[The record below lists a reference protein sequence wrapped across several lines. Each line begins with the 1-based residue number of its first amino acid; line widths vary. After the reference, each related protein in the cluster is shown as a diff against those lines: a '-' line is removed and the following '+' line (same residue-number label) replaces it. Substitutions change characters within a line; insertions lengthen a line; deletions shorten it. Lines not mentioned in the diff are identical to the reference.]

1 MTATRRLRVLVADDQ
16 VVAARGTAWY
26 LDALDMEVVGVV
38 DDPRQLHSAY
48 VQHRPDVVVFEI
60 SMGPRGVASAE
71 MSALLVAEP
80 ACAVLVFTSE
90 LSPMVVSQ
98 AVACGCL
105 GIVPKTSS
113 MAAFGAAVR
122 ATAGGE
128 QHLHPRAIAALMASR
143 STAQV
148 EGTRQLSARELAILE
163 RIAEGSTNGEIAA
176 ELGIGID
183 TVKTHVARILDKL
196 SARDRTHAV
205 SRALRSG
212 LLR

>member
-1 MTATRRLRVLVADDQ
+1 
-16 VVAARGTAWY
+16 
-26 LDALDMEVVGVV
+26 
-38 DDPRQLHSAY
+38 
-48 VQHRPDVVVFEI
+48 
-60 SMGPRGVASAE
+60 
-71 MSALLVAEP
+71 
-80 ACAVLVFTSE
+80 
-90 LSPMVVSQ
+90 
-98 AVACGCL
+98 
-105 GIVPKTSS
+105 
-113 MAAFGAAVR
+113 
-122 ATAGGE
+122 
-128 QHLHPRAIAALMASR
+128 MASR
-143 STAQV
+143 STAQI